1 MNFLQHCGAAT
12 VLAFSSGLATAQDE
26 VFDAV
31 LFLQLQVQANYEVDG
46 LVPTGE
52 WDAPTAVGV
61 ATYLRHLQEGTGLGP
76 EPPDGD
82 YTPEFRAELVG
93 WLETMDT
100 AHPQV
105 AVVQEVH
112 LALNLLADRGIL
124 DPTLPFDPG
133 RQELFATAV
142 LVMANGFLWEW
153 GDELIGRWIGSRR
166 GPEAAAAFGE
176 NAPRYLA
183 GFVERYPLAGMLLN
197 GLGVWISLGAVLAV
211 IIARSNGG
219 GFANGFKAGA
229 FCEAVEGAV
238 AFFGEVNTFGDAD
251 GALVLKFTAV
261 MALVSGLTVGWI
273 ASSKSPGKTAAA
285 EVLIIGLLASAV
297 YVLFLTQ
304 GCLQS
309 IQS

>member
-1 MNFLQHCGAAT
+1 MNFLKHCWAAT
-12 VLAFSSGLATAQDE
+12 VLVVVSGLATAQDE

-31 LFLQLQVQANYEVDG
+31 LFLQEQVQATYEVDG
-46 LVPTGE
+46 LYSTGE

-61 ATYLRHLQEGTGLGP
+61 ATYLRDLQEGTGLGP
-76 EPPDGD
+76 EPPDGE
-82 YTPEFRAELVG
+82 YTPEFRAELAG

-100 AHPQV
+100 SHPKV
-105 AVVQEVH
+105 AAVLEVH
-112 LALNLLADRGIL
+112 QAMNLLTDRGIL
-124 DPTLPFDPG
+124 APAVPFDPS
-133 RQELFATAV
+133 RQELLATGV

-153 GDELIGRWIGSRR
+153 GDELIGRWIGSQH

-183 GFVERYPLAGMLLN
+183 GFVERYPLAGMILN

-229 FCEAVEGAV
+229 FCEAVEGAI
-238 AFFGEVNTFGDAD
+238 AFFGEVNTFGVAD
-251 GALVLKFTAV
+251 GALVLKFTAI
-261 MALVSGLTVGWI
+261 MAVVSGITVGWI

-285 EVLIIGLLASAV
+285 EVLIIGTLASAV
-297 YVLFLTQ
+297 YILFLNQ

-309 IQS
+309 LQS